1 MESPSPRLV
10 PKITL
15 IFVCFLPPRE
25 MFVGDGVAAED
36 EGELDDE
43 KKVEDER
50 GEDGEEEVKGEG
62 VVEDE
67 MV

>member
-1 MESPSPRLV
+1 MAITVKSPSPRLV

-15 IFVCFLPPRE
+15 IVCFLPPRE

-43 KKVEDER
+43 RKVED
-50 GEDGEEEVKGEG
+50 EG